1 MAGLSERKTAIL
13 QTLVEASPD
22 RVVGALQSALADTGG
37 DVGLSEVRRLVEA
50 EAQDRRLRNG
60 VLQPVAGLF
69 AGDGRLAERMTFP
82 ARALA
87 LIWRGLKSDAPAE
100 VAEAAALLADFRPG
114 ETPPDVL
121 DALVGRAAES
131 LRSRAQRDF
140 ANAAEL
146 CDDARPDG
154 AELLSACLDLGPIC
168 RSATL
173 KLGEWISRTSDANS
187 AAARLTYKDAV
198 AIADDAGARLF
209 EMLATQLAQPWM
221 VLRIISAVMDR
232 PSEKYLAESEL
243 ASFALRLMDAVDR
256 GLDGVAKLDVEAG
269 PRAGSAAAKT
279 LEVITQQIGE
289 LEASIEST
297 RDGPWGSRI
306 AKQKHTLAAAVE
318 DRLRAAEKAVAVALP
333 TQPTKIFKMVKN
345 LPRLTA
351 ELDERAVVR
360 ARTLLTF
367 AQECRSSAS
376 HGGFASVR
384 AKVLEKLGESLD
396 QYVEEVL
403 DQIRGGE
410 LEDLG
415 VAMQHL
421 AAAADFNVLI
431 RDDKAGEL
439 VRRRAAAAAASV
451 EQPSPAA

>member
-1 MAGLSERKTAIL
+1 MAGLSERKIEIL

-22 RVVGALQSALADTGG
+22 RVVGALQAALADTGG
-37 DVGLSEVRRLVEA
+37 DAGLREVRRLVEM

-69 AGDGRLAERMTFP
+69 VGMGRSSESLTFP

-87 LIWRGLKSDAPAE
+87 LIWRGLKAEAPTD
-100 VAEAAALLADFRPG
+100 VAVAAALLADFRPG
-114 ETPPDVL
+114 ESSSEVL

-131 LRSRAQRDF
+131 LRARAQRDF
-140 ANAAEL
+140 VNAAEL
-146 CDDARPDG
+146 CDAARPAG
-154 AELLSACLDLGPIC
+154 AELLCACLDLGSIC

-173 KLGEWISRTSDANS
+173 KLGDWISRTSDANT

-198 AIADDAGARLF
+198 AVAEDAGARLF

-221 VLRIISAVMDR
+221 VLRIISSVMDR
-232 PSEKYLAESEL
+232 PNEKYLAESEL
-243 ASFALRLMDAVDR
+243 APFALRLMDDLDR
-256 GLDGVAKLDVEAG
+256 GLERVAKLDVDAG
-269 PRAGSAAAKT
+269 PRAGTAAAKA
-279 LEVITQQIGE
+279 LEVVTHQISE
-289 LEASIEST
+289 LEASIELS
-297 RDGPWGSRI
+297 REGPWGARI
-306 AKQKHTLAAAVE
+306 ARQKRGLAAAVE
-318 DRLRAAEKAVAVALP
+318 DRLRAAEKAVGVALP

-384 AKVLEKLGESLD
+384 AKLLEKLGEQLD
-396 QYVEEVL
+396 AYVEEVL

-410 LEDLG
+410 VADLAL
-415 VAMQHL
+415 AMGHL
-421 AAAADFNVLI
+421 AVAADFNVLI

-439 VRRRAAAAAASV
+439 VRRRAATAAASV
-451 EQPSPAA
+451 EQSTPAA